1 MGGVMKVEVKNWDN
15 EVVGSIDLPDEVFA
29 REVNQH
35 LVWEV
40 VRAYLASRRRG
51 THKAKNRGEVKGTR
65 AKPWKQKH
73 TGRARAGTRQS
84 PLWRKGGVA
93 HGPRPRSYVQ
103 KVNKKARKAALRGVL
118 SQRLAEGRLIV
129 LGSLE
134 LEAPKTK
141 DFLKRLDSL
150 GVSGE
155 KVLLVDGLENLNLH
169 LASRNRPDVKM
180 LDAGSLNTY
189 EVLNHRWIVA
199 SEPSVRSLVE
209 VLS

>member
-1 MGGVMKVEVKNWDN
+1 MGKVMKVDVKNWDN
-15 EVVGSIDLPDEVFA
+15 EVVGNVDLPDDVFA
-29 REVNQH
+29 HQVNQH

-51 THKAKNRGEVKGTR
+51 THKTKERSDVKGTR
-65 AKPWKQKH
+65 SKPWKQKS
-73 TGRARAGTRQS
+73 TGRARAGSRQS
-84 PLWRKGGVA
+84 PLWRSGGTA

-103 KVNKKARKAALRGVL
+103 KVNKKARRNALKGVL
-118 SQRLAEGRLIV
+118 SQRLAEGRLVV
-129 LGSLE
+129 LGSLDID
-134 LEAPKTK
+134 APKTK
-141 DFLKRLDSL
+141 DFVARLEKL
-150 GVSGE
+150 GVAVE

-180 LDAGSLNTY
+180 IDAGSLNAY

-199 SEPSVRSLVE
+199 SEPAVRSLAE

>member
-1 MGGVMKVEVKNWDN
+1 MNVEVKNWDN
-15 EVVGSIDLPDEVFA
+15 EVVGSIELPDEVFA

-180 LDAGSLNTY
+180 LDAGSLNAY

-199 SEPSVRSLVE
+199 SEPSVRSLAE

>member
-1 MGGVMKVEVKNWDN
+1 MSPCSFRATNISVGIQAEPPAARIESLTILIAEDN
-15 EVVGSIDLPDEVFA
+15 AADRL
-29 REVNQH
+29 
-35 LVWEV
+35 LLCW
-40 VRAYLASRRRG
+40 
-51 THKAKNRGEVKGTR
+51 
-65 AKPWKQKH
+65 
-73 TGRARAGTRQS
+73 RQ
-84 PLWRKGGVA
+84 L
-93 HGPRPRSYVQ
+93 
-103 KVNKKARKAALRGVL
+103 
-118 SQRLAEGRLIV
+118 LAEGRLIV

-180 LDAGSLNTY
+180 IDAGSLNAY

-199 SEPSVRSLVE
+199 SEPSVRSLAE

>member
-1 MGGVMKVEVKNWDN
+1 MKVEVKNWDN

-51 THKAKNRGEVKGTR
+51 THKAKNRSEVKGTR

-73 TGRARAGTRQS
+73 TGRARAGSRQS

-180 LDAGSLNTY
+180 LDAGSLNAY

>member
-1 MGGVMKVEVKNWDN
+1 MKIDVKNWDN
-15 EVVGSIDLPDEVFA
+15 EVVDNIDLPDEVFA
-29 REVNQH
+29 YKVNQH

-51 THKAKNRGEVKGTR
+51 THKTKERSDVKGTR
-65 AKPWKQKH
+65 TKPWKQKH
-73 TGRARAGTRQS
+73 TGRARAGSRQS
-84 PLWRKGGVA
+84 PLWRSGGTA

-103 KVNKKARKAALRGVL
+103 KINKKARRAALKGVL
-118 SQRLAEGRLIV
+118 SQRVAEGRLVV

-134 LEAPKTK
+134 LDAPKTK
-141 DFLKRLDSL
+141 EFLANLDKL
-150 GVSGE
+150 GVKGE

-169 LASRNRPDVKM
+169 LASRNLPKLKM
-180 LDAGSLNTY
+180 IDASSLNAY

-199 SEPSVRSLVE
+199 SEPALRSLSE

>member
-1 MGGVMKVEVKNWDN
+1 MKVEVKNWDN

-180 LDAGSLNTY
+180 LDAASLNTY

>member
-40 VRAYLASRRRG
+40 VTAYLASRRRG
-51 THKAKNRGEVKGTR
+51 THKAKNRSEVKGTR

-73 TGRARAGTRQS
+73 TGRARAGSRQS
-84 PLWRKGGVA
+84 PLWRSGGVA

-103 KVNKKARKAALRGVL
+103 KVNKKARKAALMGVL
-118 SQRLAEGRLIV
+118 SQRLAEGRLLV

-150 GVSGE
+150 GVRGE
-155 KVLLVDGLENLNLH
+155 KVLLVEGLENLNLH

-180 LDAGSLNTY
+180 IDAGSLNAY

-199 SEPSVRSLVE
+199 SEPAVRSLAE